1 MFIFFSLELSLELS
15 GPPSGQIQTG
25 LYDLPPFRL
34 HESRAHTQTLTDT
47 RTLMVPML
55 MPMPPNGD
63 QRGVEGLNDVF
74 SVAPTPTTAS
84 HAAEDEPQS
93 TLPKGP
99 RKASLPLSA
108 CSDLDR
114 SASTCR
120 SEIIADHTISDGA
133 NHASAGGHTPNT
145 RLWAHDLRCAEP
157 QPAQL
162 LSEGNEDHAR
172 LGAAPWSSH
181 ERLNSVVHKDPKMLW
196 AKALWWATQ
205 EAGRRRAKK
214 LAEEITAPYGQRRL
228 SGMRMRTTISM
239 AKKVLHTGPKVPST
253 VVPLELGHMAGGPF
267 AEGRGEEV
275 GGGVVGGKGMFRRV
289 AGIAR
294 MLGRSPSNLVS
305 PEPEPAPGAGE
316 AAAAHPICK
325 SPSSIFKS
333 GKFNAS
339 YIHRLNHGDSN
350 AEITALGSPGGKKP
364 AALSSPV
371 RVESVLRENFTRL
384 MRSKVYIGFTILCTL
399 WVLGGEDVYM
409 LHNPPVWLDKNVFVL
424 SIVCAGLF
432 LVDLLVRSTYEAGYS
447 LSFWFWLDVIA
458 LISLLPEVIWVVA
471 EIDVFSSGAAGVA
484 RSGRAASAG
493 TRVVRI
499 LRILKLLKQLYELK
513 KRNIRTDRNQ
523 LGDNSTSEISRKL
536 EDYVTVSAVRRSL
549 LAQLHGWHPLSW
561 NLF

>member
-1 MFIFFSLELSLELS
+1 
-15 GPPSGQIQTG
+15 
-25 LYDLPPFRL
+25 
-34 HESRAHTQTLTDT
+34 
-47 RTLMVPML
+47 

-74 SVAPTPTTAS
+74 SVTPTPTTTS
-84 HAAEDEPQS
+84 HAAEDEPQP

-120 SEIIADHTISDGA
+120 SETITDHTICDGA
-133 NHASAGGHTPNT
+133 NQPSAAGYTPNT
-145 RLWAHDLRCAEP
+145 RPWAHDLRCAEP

-162 LSEGNEDHAR
+162 LSEGDEEHAR
-172 LGAAPWSSH
+172 LGAATWSLH
-181 ERLNSVVHKDPKMLW
+181 ESLSIVVQKDPKMLW

-205 EAGRRRAKK
+205 EAGRRRAQQ
-214 LAEEITAPYGQRRL
+214 LAEENTAPYGQRRL

-239 AKKVLHTGPKVPST
+239 AKKVLQTGPKPST
-253 VVPLELGHMAGGPF
+253 VVPLELGHVAGGPF
-267 AEGRGEEV
+267 AAGRGEEV
-275 GGGVVGGKGMFRRV
+275 GGGVVGGGGMFRRV

-294 MLGRSPSNLVS
+294 VFGRSPSHQVS

-316 AAAAHPICK
+316 AAAAHPM
-325 SPSSIFKS
+325 FKS
-333 GKFNAS
+333 GKFNS
-339 YIHRLNHGDSN
+339 SRILRLNHLGDST
-350 AEITALGSPGGKKP
+350 AEITALGSPGGKKH

-371 RVESVLRENFTRL
+371 LVESVWRENFTRL